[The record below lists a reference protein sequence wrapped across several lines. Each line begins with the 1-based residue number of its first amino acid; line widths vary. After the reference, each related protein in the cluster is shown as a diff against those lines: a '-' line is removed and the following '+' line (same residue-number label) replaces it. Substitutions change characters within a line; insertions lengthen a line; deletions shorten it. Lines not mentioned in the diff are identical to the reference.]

1 MKGLGEHPV
10 SRPKSVVGILGG
22 IYKQNHRVFH
32 RSLHWPGKPF
42 RVEVRESRRRP
53 CTPQGSSRCEGR
65 CSKLR
70 ITVAGPL

>member
-42 RVEVRESRRRP
+42 RVEVQESRQRA
-53 CTPQGSSRCEGR
+53 
-65 CSKLR
+65 
-70 ITVAGPL
+70 AGTFLV